1 MHPWLSLFVQAKKLL
16 NFLPK
21 QVPSVP
27 INCYAQ
33 KDKMFNATGIFAK
46 YLMRQSLGNSP
57 VGLLQECK
65 NRCRSRSSV
74 TMVSLASQDVRTV
87 IKQMT
92 FRLRKKYLSVR
103 VQVLLT
109 LWIDDKCPTERKSCP
124 LNVCLVRINLPR
136 PIPSRCRN
144 ASLQI
149 WIPWQN
155 AGSQRYQNTWPKTSD
170 LVH

>member
-1 MHPWLSLFVQAKKLL
+1 MFLWVKIHPWLSLFVQAKKLL

-92 FRLRKKYLSVR
+92 CRLRKKIFVGKGTGFIDTLNRWQVSHR
-103 VQVLLT
+103 TQVLSSECVL
-109 LWIDDKCPTERKSCP
+109 S
-124 LNVCLVRINLPR
+124 
-136 PIPSRCRN
+136 
-144 ASLQI
+144 A
-149 WIPWQN
+149 
-155 AGSQRYQNTWPKTSD
+155 YQSTSANPK
-170 LVH
+170 